1 MFLSINWYISVKKL
15 FKVKDFKERKE
26 ALNRELAQFTSI
38 LDELLPRYT
47 LLLEKKNIS
56 QDELS
61 ELGEIEHYLIQV
73 NAQITALKEML
84 EDDLYGH
91 SLDIYYKLKAKAE
104 AGDEIA
110 KAKLVH
116 MRSAFQDALKS
127 DAIFNWN

>member
-15 FKVKDFKERKE
+15 FEVKDFKERKE

>member
-1 MFLSINWYISVKKL
+1 LSINWYISVKKL
-15 FKVKDFKERKE
+15 FEVKDFKERKE

>member
-1 MFLSINWYISVKKL
+1 
-15 FKVKDFKERKE
+15 VKDFKERKE

>member
-1 MFLSINWYISVKKL
+1 MFLSINWYISVKKQVE
-15 FKVKDFKERKE
+15 VKDFKERKE

-56 QDELS
+56 KDELS

-84 EDDLYGH
+84 EEDLYGH
-91 SLDIYYKLKAKAE
+91 SLDVYYKLKSKAL

-116 MRSAFQDALKS
+116 MRAAFQDALKG